1 MRNLESIERRS
12 GRGIVVR
19 GDDIDTDQI
28 IPARYMRSVTFEGL
42 EENVFADVRCTVEGK
57 PKDHPFNEE
66 RFVGASVLV
75 VNRNFGCGSSREHA
89 PRALLRWGIRAV
101 VGESFAEIFFGNCIA
116 MGLVAVTASSED
128 IASLMDVIELD
139 PPQTVTIDLVAKTV
153 SSRAGTVPIEL
164 PEGARQQLLEGTWD
178 AVRTLLVAGDAIRDT
193 ARRLPYLKGF

>member
-1 MRNLESIERRS
+1 MRELEPIERRS

-42 EENVFADVRCTVEGK
+42 EENVFADVRRTVEGK
-57 PKDHPFNEE
+57 PKDHPINEE
-66 RFVGASVLV
+66 RFVGASILV

-116 MGLVAVTASSED
+116 MGLVAVTASAED

-139 PPQTVTIDLVAKTV
+139 PPQTVTIDLVAKTL
-153 SSRAGTVPIEL
+153 SSRAGTVPVEL

-178 AVRTLLVAGDAIRDT
+178 AMRTLLVAADAIRGT
-193 ARRLPYLKGF
+193 ARRLPYVKGF